1 MTIKLFGIAGDIVG
15 STTLSL
21 PKNHEAAIKD
31 VGALKAYLYRVYPR
45 LGELSSLAVAVNKS
59 YAREDTRL
67 DSKDEI
73 ALIPPVS
80 GG

>member
-15 STTLSL
+15 STSLSL
-21 PKNHEAAIKD
+21 PKDDWAAITS
-31 VGALKAYLYRVYPR
+31 VGALKAYLYKLYPR

-59 YAREDTRL
+59 YAGEDTAI
-67 DSKDEI
+67 DGMDEI